1 MHLCYLFVPKI
12 SILHGML
19 NGICA
24 KTTCVMCAAIYPESA
39 HKSSAKINNEKNNNW
54 HQKN

>member
-1 MHLCYLFVPKI
+1 MHLCYLIVRKI
-12 SILHGML
+12 STLHGML

-24 KTTCVMCAAIYPESA
+24 KTTCVMYAIYPESS
-39 HKSSAKINNEKNNNW
+39 HTSSAKINNEKNNNW